1 MTNEAIV
8 RVNKLLPGQLLK
20 VRCPSCGRTKTIAP
34 AAAIQKIVCTACG
47 GAYRG
52 TEGQPV
58 PIPLPPPAPNIAP
71 VPGMLVPS
79 QGVVPAQIGSV
90 PAYPTSAPPAPAVGI
105 KPPSPPA
112 SKPDELDLIDELEPF
127 QGEAPRSHLVAWLIA
142 ACSVALLAMAA
153 AIVAIVYAFSRP
165 PPATVAM
172 VAPTPVI
179 SKPQP
184 TVKPAAAASVVPAS
198 SLLPAQPAK
207 STASARTAGF
217 VQRTPSSSTPATPP
231 RPPEP
236 AIKRGLVPVTPAVPP
251 FGPDLDAEIGKS
263 IDKGMTFL
271 LSRFNADG
279 ELIGYNPKQTRTAGE
294 DALAVYALLQAGE
307 ATNDDRVG
315 PNSPIVAK
323 MLDALKRMPME
334 TGDATYSQSLRSAA
348 LSVYHRAEDRK
359 ALQGEVDWLVKD
371 CVDGAF
377 TYSQP
382 AEQIQDVQTAIP
394 RNRAGSAISA
404 GAENRRRRSPWDNS
418 NSQYGA
424 LGVWSA
430 SETQIGI
437 EVPSTFWP
445 EVHQHW
451 VECQLTDGEWGYNQ
465 MFEGARGGGRLSMT
479 VAGITTLFVAEDN
492 MDIRT
497 VATTLGRPPFSAPLQ
512 KGLDWLETGD
522 HSVDLPAAQWETYN
536 LYGLERA
543 ALASGFKYFGIHDWY
558 RELAV
563 RQIAQQ
569 GPGGAWGNGVI
580 DTSYS
585 LLFLSRGRHP
595 VLMNKLR
602 FDGFWANRPRDL
614 LNLARFT
621 SKEMERPINWQV
633 VSLKSDWS
641 DWMDAPILYIAS
653 HEALKFSDED
663 CQKLRAYADN
673 GGLIFTHADGDTLAV
688 TSSVANLCKRIFPE
702 YKFGDLS
709 KDDPIYKTQYK
720 LKPLPRL
727 MGVSNGSR
735 LLLVHSPV
743 DLNKAWQLRDWTTR
757 PDQFKEGIDLF
768 IYAAGKVNLKN
779 KLKTAYVPEP
789 RNRPIASTTV
799 ARIKY
804 DGAWNPEPAALPRFA
819 RLFLSQTSIK
829 VNVVDTDAADLDF
842 TKTPMAFLTGTGQVR
857 PTKTQLDAIHK
868 FVSDGGV
875 LLIDPCGGSSTFT
888 ADTDTILLPQ
898 AFPGVMPGE
907 LPFTNPIRAGTGAG
921 MQKLAMHLR
930 PSRAEINGI
939 HTLPV
944 QMLTVGKGAVVICPV
959 DITTGLLGT
968 NTWPVNGY
976 DPDSA
981 YDIAKNVL
989 LFTVERD
996 GM

>member
-1 MTNEAIV
+1 V
-8 RVNKLLPGQLLK
+8 
-20 VRCPSCGRTKTIAP
+20 
-34 AAAIQKIVCTACG
+34 IQRIVCTACG

-52 TEGQPV
+52 TEGRPV
-58 PIPLPPPAPNIAP
+58 AIPLPPPVSIDAVPPAPGGPVAAAP
-71 VPGMLVPS
+71 VPSGPVPS
-79 QGVVPAQIGSV
+79 GPVVEIRQPPLPAAK
-90 PAYPTSAPPAPAVGI
+90 PHELHPTGD
-105 KPPSPPA
+105 
-112 SKPDELDLIDELEPF
+112 PDPTEP
-127 QGEAPRSHLVAWLIA
+127 GPRSNLVGWLIA
-142 ACSVALLAMAA
+142 ACSVAVVAMAA
-153 AIVAIVYAFSRP
+153 AVVAVFVAVSRP
-165 PPATVAM
+165 KPAAVAM
-172 VAPTPVI
+172 VIPTPVI
-179 SKPQP
+179 SRPRPTTKP
-184 TVKPAAAASVVPAS
+184 VAAAPLAPPSTPLPKAPAG
-198 SLLPAQPAK
+198 PPPIP
-207 STASARTAGF
+207 RPAGF
-217 VQRTPSSSTPATPP
+217 IQRHPTPP
-231 RPPEP
+231 ADFTAAPPQRPPEP
-236 AIKRGLVPVTPAVPP
+236 AIKRGLIPVTPATAP

-263 IDKGMTFL
+263 ITRGMTFL
-271 LSRFNADG
+271 LNQFKASG
-279 ELIGYNPKQTRTAGE
+279 ELRDYDARETRTAGE

-315 PNSPIVAK
+315 PNSPVVAK

-334 TGDATYSQSLRSAA
+334 TGDATYGQALRSAA
-348 LSVYHRAEDRK
+348 LSVYHRAEDRR
-359 ALQGEVDWLVKD
+359 ALQAEVDWLVKD

-382 AEQIQDVQTAIP
+382 VEQIPEIEMPVPHNGAGNGVTA
-394 RNRAGSAISA
+394 G
-404 GAENRRRRSPWDNS
+404 GRRQRSPWDNS

-430 SETQIGI
+430 AETQIGI

-445 EVHQHW
+445 AVHQHW
-451 VECQLTDGEWGYNQ
+451 VECQFPDGQWGYNL
-465 MFEGARGGGRLSMT
+465 FSEAGATGRGGGRLSMT

-512 KGLDWLETGD
+512 KGLNWLETGD
-522 HSVDLPAAQWETYN
+522 HSVDLPDQWETYN

-543 ALASGFKYFGIHDWY
+543 ALASGFKYFGTHDWY

-563 RQIAQQ
+563 RQIASQD
-569 GPGGAWGNGVI
+569 PGGAWGNGTI
-580 DTSYS
+580 DTAYS
-585 LLFLSRGRHP
+585 ILFLSRGRHP

-602 FDGFWANRPRDL
+602 FDGFWSNRPRDL
-614 LNLARFT
+614 LNLSRFT

-653 HEALKFSDED
+653 HEPLKFSDED
-663 CQKLRAYADN
+663 CRKLRAYADN
-673 GGLIFTHADGDTLAV
+673 GGLIFTHADGDSLSF
-688 TSSVANLCKRIFPE
+688 TSSVANLSKKIFPE

-779 KLKTAYVPEP
+779 KLRTAYVPEP
-789 RNRPIASTTV
+789 HNKPIATTTV

-804 DGAWNPEPAALPRFA
+804 DGAWNPEPAALGRFA
-819 RLFLSQTSIK
+819 RLFLGQTGIK
-829 VNVVDTDAADLDF
+829 VNVADTDA
-842 TKTPMAFLTGTGQVR
+842 
-857 PTKTQLDAIHK
+857 
-868 FVSDGGV
+868 
-875 LLIDPCGGSSTFT
+875 
-888 ADTDTILLPQ
+888 DTILLPQ
-898 AFPGVMPGE
+898 AFPGVTPAE
-907 LPFTNPIRAGTGAG
+907 IPLTNPIRAGTGAG
-921 MQKLAMHLR
+921 MEKLAMHLR
-930 PSRAEINGI
+930 PSRAEIDGTHN
-939 HTLPV
+939 LPA
-944 QMLTVGKGAVVICPV
+944 QMLTAGKGAVVICPV

-996 GM
+996 GI